1 MVVGRLKKAL
11 LYLGEQLPWVAKSQ
25 KTPSS
30 ENGLEKGV
38 CLDLETVQFLWWVTM
53 NRHQT
58 TTKGASSDLP
68 VLALG
73 ALLKGVVVMRLRKVV
88 GQASPRSCP

>member
-1 MVVGRLKKAL
+1 MGQIQVYKSAHLLLWTASSLQALSLDPVPIPLSRTQATLTSGCRMTEKAL

-38 CLDLETVQFLWWVTM
+38 
-53 NRHQT
+53 
-58 TTKGASSDLP
+58 S
-68 VLALG
+68 
-73 ALLKGVVVMRLRKVV
+73 
-88 GQASPRSCP
+88 